1 MKVIVT
7 GASSGIGYAIA
18 KVCLERKWEVVA
30 LSRRK
35 PELAGIRHVALDLG
49 RRSEVEAFAHRHAEL
64 VRTTDVLINNAGLAK
79 GLKPFQDVTA
89 DEWDAMIDVN
99 LKGLLHL
106 TRAVLPSMIE
116 RGSGHIVQMGSI
128 AGRWMYPR
136 GNVYCAT
143 KAAVHAMTESLRM
156 DTVGSGVRIT
166 EILPGMVE
174 TEFSEVRLGNPV
186 DAKRVYEGLRP
197 LTPADVAESVMWA
210 LDRPAH
216 VNIQE
221 IVLYPTDQ
229 AGFGLTHRLHN
240 SK

>member
-1 MKVIVT
+1 MKVIIS

-18 KVCLERKWEVVA
+18 ELCIERGWDVLS

-35 PELAGIRHVALDLG
+35 PTLRGIRHAKVDLSQ
-49 RRSEVEAFAHRHAEL
+49 RASIEAFLRTQARDVENAEI
-64 VRTTDVLINNAGLAK
+64 LINNSGLAL
-79 GLKPFQDVTA
+79 GLKAFQDVLA
-89 DEWDAMIDVN
+89 DEWDTMIDVN

-106 TRAVLPSMIE
+106 TRAVLPSMIA
-116 RGSGHIVQMGSI
+116 RKTGHIVQMGSI
-128 AGRWMYPR
+128 AGRWMYPK

-156 DTVGSGVRIT
+156 DTIGTGVRVT
-166 EILPGMVE
+166 EIIPGMVE
-174 TEFSEVRLGNPV
+174 TEFSEVRLGSKTA
-186 DAKRVYEGLRP
+186 AKNVYAGLRP
-197 LTPADVAESVMWA
+197 LAPRDIAESVLWA
-210 LDRPAH
+210 VDRPAH

-240 SK
+240 S